1 MSTEFRPSDLVPAGF
16 IAELITHIDDETCIL
31 LSRAGRYRVMSG
43 MRKNVANGSKPLLPP
58 GRGPP
63 L

>member
-1 MSTEFRPSDLVPAGF
+1 MSTEFRPSDLVPAGYF
-16 IAELITHIDDETCIL
+16 AELITHINDEIL

-43 MRKNVANGSKPLLPP
+43 KRKNVANGSKPLLPP